1 MYFFNLKI
9 EIGWDGMGGR
19 TWYEGR
25 VAIDAGWK
33 GERCTPKHDGDRFI
47 ESHYLKSYESNLRKL
62 CERLWVVGR
71 EGGSIG
77 NGECLDIFDNE
88 NSKIVSRITNSNNG
102 TEREIE
108 REGNRVEF

>member
-1 MYFFNLKI
+1 
-9 EIGWDGMGGR
+9 MGGR

-71 EGGSIG
+71 EGGGALGMVSAWIFSIT
-77 NGECLDIFDNE
+77 
-88 NSKIVSRITNSNNG
+88 KIPKLYRG
-102 TEREIE
+102 
-108 REGNRVEF
+108 